1 MLGQSSESVPR
12 AVGVLIIGLFLF
24 YVAEPAFYWGS
35 SRPGVPYVLAAAVG
49 VLAFGATFIRI
60 VRDSVRHGPGTN
72 SRTVDLAVCGIVGFG
87 VCFTCGPYWMAL
99 PAFFGGAALLSLSLW
114 SAVTVGALALVGE
127 ALTGLMLGLSGSGT
141 VEVTVRAG
149 ITALVVFALG
159 RLGVLIREVH
169 RARAELARMAV
180 VQERLRFSRDL
191 HDVLGHTLSV
201 IALKSEVAVRLAA
214 RRPEQARQEMEAVV
228 DIARSAITDVRTLVR
243 GYRQPSL
250 SAEIDGIRSVL
261 ETAGVT
267 CEADAIPQQLPTAV
281 QDVLGWVVREGATN
295 VLRHSR
301 ASSCRI
307 KVRISGD
314 TVLLEILND
323 GAQQQAEGRPR
334 RDGHGLVGLS
344 ERLAALDGRLAFGP
358 GPGRT
363 FRLRAT
369 VPRDP
374 PNSEATR
381 ETAP

>member
-35 SRPGVPYVLAAAVG
+35 SRPGVPYVLAAVVG

-60 VRDSVRHGPGTN
+60 VRESIRYGPGGN
-72 SRTVDLAVCGIVGFG
+72 VRTADLAVCGIVGFG

-99 PAFFGGAALLSLSLW
+99 PAFFGGAALLSLAPW
-114 SAVTVGALALVGE
+114 PAVTVTALALAGE
-127 ALTGLMLGLSGSGT
+127 ALAGLMLGLSGSGA

-159 RLGVLIREVH
+159 RLGALISEVH

-201 IALKSEVAVRLAA
+201 IALKSEVAVRLAP
-214 RRPEQARQEMEAVV
+214 RRPERARDEMEAVV

-261 ETAGVT
+261 ETAGVA

-301 ASSCRI
+301 ATWCRI
-307 KVRISGD
+307 KVRTSGD

-323 GAQQQAEGRPR
+323 GAQQQAEGRQR
-334 RDGHGLVGLS
+334 RGGHGLVGLS
-344 ERLAALDGRLAFGP
+344 ERLAALDGRLASGP

-363 FRLRAT
+363 FRLQAT

-374 PNSEATR
+374 PNSETTR
-381 ETAP
+381 ETSP